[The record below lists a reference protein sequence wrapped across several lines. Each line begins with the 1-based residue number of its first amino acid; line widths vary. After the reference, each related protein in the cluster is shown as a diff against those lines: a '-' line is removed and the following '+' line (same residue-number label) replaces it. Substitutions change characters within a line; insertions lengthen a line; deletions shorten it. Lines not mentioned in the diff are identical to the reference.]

1 MANPLRRVVKKMKS
15 ELLERLSQEKPE
27 HSKDEI
33 REALKRGYSVKQ
45 IIQALTPE
53 MSQTEIRQGKIW
65 YSGMREAFEVPYT
78 YETFNMLCRIL
89 FD

>member
-1 MANPLRRVVKKMKS
+1 MKS

-53 MSQTEIRQGKIW
+53 MSKTEIRQGKIW
-65 YSGMREAFEVPYT
+65 YSGMHETFEVPYT

-89 FD
+89 FE